1 MEGVLY
7 YYRFIVCKL
16 FCVCFKTPSFSDKEI
31 YYTSISCI
39 LTVRILTNRPY
50 LNKKL
55 ECLFRDS
62 LYNHVNFPA
71 VS

>member
-1 MEGVLY
+1 MNHDPNTETAPPFY
-7 YYRFIVCKL
+7 
-16 FCVCFKTPSFSDKEI
+16 KTAKHKNR
-31 YYTSISCI
+31 YTSIGCI

-71 VS
+71 VSQQTGRI